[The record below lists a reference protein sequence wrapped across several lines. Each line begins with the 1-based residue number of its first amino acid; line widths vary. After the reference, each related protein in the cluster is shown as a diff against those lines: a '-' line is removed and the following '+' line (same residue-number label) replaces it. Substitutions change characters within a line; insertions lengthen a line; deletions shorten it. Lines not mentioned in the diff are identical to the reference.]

1 MPIELG
7 KWYGRRTKKVS
18 IDDEGAGAGPDYQP
32 LDRFNA
38 FSDGVFAIAITL
50 LVLDLPGPPV
60 TAPVLPAFAE
70 SWQDFLGYAISF
82 AFVGGGYGFPMPDSR
97 NT

>member
-1 MPIELG
+1 MDTEQ
-7 KWYGRRTKKVS
+7 KQVS

-38 FSDGVFAIAITL
+38 FSDGVFAIVITL
-50 LVLDLPGPPV
+50 LVLDLPVPPV
-60 TAPVLPAFAE
+60 TAPVLPALSRRAGRT
-70 SWQDFLGYAISF
+70 SWATPSVSRSLA
-82 AFVGGGYGFPMPDSR
+82 GYGFPMLDSR